1 MKERTVSATE
11 FKAKCLALLDQVA
24 EKQVTYIVTKR
35 GRMVAKVVP
44 VDDGKELK
52 SLKGSVI
59 FLTDNEQDLFS
70 TGEAWTANVEPLV

>member
-24 EKQVTYIVTKR
+24 EKQVTYVVTKR
-35 GRMVAKVVP
+35 GRTVAKLVP
-44 VDDGKELK
+44 VNEGMELK

-70 TGEAWTANVEPLV
+70 TGEAWDMNDPNLP